1 MPEPPHFRRIL
12 ILWAALSII
21 ATPIV
26 VLVWAPDLPPGN
38 GTNAASG
45 QVTDNTVLLG
55 VVTPIAALMIVYF
68 AYALIVF
75 RRRDEGP
82 EEGLA
87 IRGNR
92 GIQTTWLAATSVIV
106 LLLAGYGTIRLFD
119 EGAGGGQG
127 ADPVAKPS
135 GSVLPVQVI
144 AQQWAFTYRYPTFG
158 GVETPHLALPVDR
171 NIALHVTSLLVMAP
185 LEEMADPTR
194 TPNPAKAPWYF
205 LGLQELVHYSAFV
218 GGVLIPT
225 LLVVALV
232 ALPYVDRHPR
242 GGGRWFAPERRV
254 ANTVFTALALTL
266 TVLTIIGTF
275 FRGANWAWTWP
286 W

>member
-26 VLVWAPDLPPGN
+26 VLVWAPGLPPGN
-38 GTNAASG
+38 GSNVASG

-55 VVTPIAALMIVYF
+55 VVTPIAALMIVFF
-68 AYALIVF
+68 AYTLIVF
-75 RRRDEGP
+75 RRRDEGA

-106 LLLAGYGTIRLFD
+106 LFLAGYGTIRLFD

-127 ADPVAKPS
+127 ADPVSKPS

-158 GVETPHLALPVDR
+158 GVEVPHLALPVDR
-171 NIALHVTSLLVMAP
+171 NIALHVTSLDVIHSFWAHDLGVKADANPGVDNVAFVRPSEVRSFSIRCAELCGLFHGHMFDTGEVMSDSNFLAWIHREQAAFGP
-185 LEEMADPTR
+185 ATGALPKFR
-194 TPNPAKAPWYF
+194 SHYNPAP
-205 LGLQELVHYSAFV
+205 H
-218 GGVLIPT
+218 
-225 LLVVALV
+225 
-232 ALPYVDRHPR
+232 
-242 GGGRWFAPERRV
+242 RR
-254 ANTVFTALALTL
+254 A
-266 TVLTIIGTF
+266 G
-275 FRGANWAWTWP
+275 
-286 W
+286 

>member
-26 VLVWAPDLPPGN
+26 VLVWAPGLPPGN
-38 GTNAASG
+38 GSNVASG
-45 QVTDNTVLLG
+45 QVTDNAVLLG
-55 VVTPIAALMIVYF
+55 VVTPIAALMIVFF

-87 IRGNR
+87 IREDR

-106 LLLAGYGTIRLFD
+106 LFLATYGTIRLFD

-144 AQQWAFTYRYPTFG
+144 AQQWAFTFRYPTFG
-158 GVETPHLALPVDR
+158 GVETPHLAAPGRPEHRAARHLARRDPLVLGARPRGEGRRQSGGRQRRLRAPQRGPQLLDSLRRALRALPRAHVRHRRGDER
-171 NIALHVTSLLVMAP
+171 RRASSPGSTAQQAAFGPATGALPKFRSHY
-185 LEEMADPTR
+185 
-194 TPNPAKAPWYF
+194 NPAP
-205 LGLQELVHYSAFV
+205 H
-218 GGVLIPT
+218 
-225 LLVVALV
+225 
-232 ALPYVDRHPR
+232 
-242 GGGRWFAPERRV
+242 RR
-254 ANTVFTALALTL
+254 A
-266 TVLTIIGTF
+266 G
-275 FRGANWAWTWP
+275 
-286 W
+286 

>member
-55 VVTPIAALMIVYF
+55 VVTPVAALMIVYF

-75 RRRDEGP
+75 RRRDDGPDEGV
-82 EEGLA
+82 A
-87 IRGNR
+87 ILGDR
-92 GIQTTWLAATSVIV
+92 GIQTTWLAVTSVIV
-106 LLLAGYGTIRLFD
+106 LFLATYGTVRLFD
-119 EGAGGGQG
+119 EGSGGGEG

-144 AQQWAFTYRYPTFG
+144 AQQWAFTYRFPTFG
-158 GVETPHLALPVDR
+158 GVETPHLELPVDR
-171 NIALHVTSLLVMAP
+171 NVALHVTSLDVIHSFWAHDLGVK
-185 LEEMADPTR
+185 ADANPGVDNVAYVRPSEVRSFSIRCAELCGLFHGHMFDTGQVVSQNDFVAWIHR
-194 TPNPAKAPWYF
+194 EQAAFGPATGALPKFRSHYNPAP
-205 LGLQELVHYSAFV
+205 H
-218 GGVLIPT
+218 
-225 LLVVALV
+225 
-232 ALPYVDRHPR
+232 
-242 GGGRWFAPERRV
+242 RR
-254 ANTVFTALALTL
+254 A
-266 TVLTIIGTF
+266 G
-275 FRGANWAWTWP
+275 
-286 W
+286 

>member
-38 GTNAASG
+38 SANAASG

-55 VVTPIAALMIVYF
+55 VVTPIAALMVVYF

-87 IRGNR
+87 IRGDR

-106 LLLAGYGTIRLFD
+106 LFLATYGTIRLFD
-119 EGAGGGQG
+119 EGSGGGQG

-144 AQQWAFTYRYPTFG
+144 GQQWAFTYRWPTFG
-158 GVETPHLALPVDR
+158 GVETPHLELPVDR
-171 NIALHVTSLLVMAP
+171 NVALHVTSLDVIHSFWAHDLGVK
-185 LEEMADPTR
+185 ADANPGVDNVAYVKPTEVR
-194 TPNPAKAPWYF
+194 SFSIRCAELCGLFHGHMFDTGQVVSDSAFLAWIHAEQAAFGPATGNLPKFRSHYNPAP
-205 LGLQELVHYSAFV
+205 H
-218 GGVLIPT
+218 
-225 LLVVALV
+225 
-232 ALPYVDRHPR
+232 
-242 GGGRWFAPERRV
+242 RR
-254 ANTVFTALALTL
+254 A
-266 TVLTIIGTF
+266 G
-275 FRGANWAWTWP
+275 
-286 W
+286 

>member
-1 MPEPPHFRRIL
+1 MPEPPHFKRIL

-55 VVTPIAALMIVYF
+55 VVTPVAALMIVYF

-82 EEGLA
+82 DEGVA
-87 IRGNR
+87 IRGDS
-92 GIQTTWLAATSVIV
+92 GIQTTWLAVTSVIV
-106 LLLAGYGTIRLFD
+106 LFLATYGTVRLFD
-119 EGAGGGQG
+119 EGSGGGQG

-144 AQQWAFTYRYPTFG
+144 AQQWAFTYRFPTFG

-171 NIALHVTSLLVMAP
+171 NVALHVTSLDVIHSFWAHDLGVKADANPGVDNVAYVRPSEVRSFSIRCAELCGLFHGHMFDTGEVMSDSNFLAWIHREQAAFGP
-185 LEEMADPTR
+185 ATGALPKFR
-194 TPNPAKAPWYF
+194 SHYNPAP
-205 LGLQELVHYSAFV
+205 H
-218 GGVLIPT
+218 
-225 LLVVALV
+225 
-232 ALPYVDRHPR
+232 
-242 GGGRWFAPERRV
+242 RR
-254 ANTVFTALALTL
+254 A
-266 TVLTIIGTF
+266 G
-275 FRGANWAWTWP
+275 
-286 W
+286 